1 MNSPSPE
8 TAVTFE
14 DSMIKLSQQLTFC
27 KIFLILF
34 LLTALVVG
42 SVLYKTAIRAD
53 ESLNRPVSS
62 DAQRINI
69 SAKSKA
75 QLTKIALTS
84 NMIKLIMITEID
96 AKNNQ
101 RFTRWLFIDDA
112 LSEKIRASDKLQ
124 LPMPIFNTN
133 QKNTQQM
140 IGVLN
145 NEFVCT
151 PFSDTIHYAR
161 ISVLSPPLVS
171 MCQLAIPLPQ
181 FGMFAGILSIGLT
194 SIPTK
199 DQQDALKLEASRIA
213 VTLFLRGDIA
223 L

>member
-1 MNSPSPE
+1 MNLPSPE

-27 KIFLILF
+27 KIFLIFF

-42 SVLYKTAIRAD
+42 LVLYKTAIRAD
-53 ESLNRPVSS
+53 ESLNRPTST
-62 DAQRINI
+62 AQRINI

-101 RFTRWLFIDDA
+101 RFTRWLFINDA
-112 LSEKIRASDKLQ
+112 LSDKIQANDKLQ
-124 LPMPIFNTN
+124 LPLPIFNTN
-133 QKNTQQM
+133 HKNTQQM

-151 PFSDTIHYAR
+151 PFSDTIHYTR
-161 ISVLSPPLVS
+161 ISVLTPPLVS

-194 SIPTK
+194 TIPTK